1 VRISENGGEAL
12 ADFGPFRTALAWVHG
27 LPGAEGALVV
37 TIDNGLFLLDL
48 RTSSVEPLIEEV
60 TRAWYSP
67 TGHLVYV
74 RMDGAVFAQ
83 PFDLSALELG
93 DGAIPLFEGVRVPDP
108 RTADMHLAGDGTVLY
123 VEGSA
128 ASGTAGAQFVA
139 VDLEGNREVLPLSP
153 RPMQGATWSPDGES
167 VAFVSEGQVY
177 TYDVVRNTTPR
188 QITFEGTNGDPV
200 YSPDGSR
207 LAFWS
212 LPAISTPTGLDLFV
226 KELEDDSP
234 PRLIASRDR
243 HQVPMQWPTDTLIAF
258 LDGSTSDGPWDLWTL
273 DLSDPQSPEARPY
286 LMSEANLTPMRI
298 SPDGTLAA
306 YGSNET
312 GSNGVYVR
320 SFPNPGERMAVSRG
334 GGRAVWWSPDG
345 TTLYH
350 NAGSGSVITMV
361 AARLRRGP
369 VPAVLSM
376 DTLFT
381 VDGVF
386 ARAGADALHPDGD
399 RFVFALSPLLGSS
412 EAVEAATQGR
422 VILVQ
427 SFFTELLERVGEP
440 R

>member
-1 VRISENGGEAL
+1 
-12 ADFGPFRTALAWVHG
+12 
-27 LPGAEGALVV
+27 
-37 TIDNGLFLLDL
+37 
-48 RTSSVEPLIEEV
+48 
-60 TRAWYSP
+60 
-67 TGHLVYV
+67 
-74 RMDGAVFAQ
+74 
-83 PFDLSALELG
+83 LELR

-128 ASGTAGAQFVA
+128 VASGPPGAQLVV

-153 RPMQGATWSPDGES
+153 RPMQGVTWSPDGES
-167 VAFVSEGQVY
+167 VAFGSEGHVY

-188 QITFEGTNGDPV
+188 QITFEGTNGAPV
-200 YSPDGSR
+200 YSPDGTR

-212 LPAISTPTGLDLFV
+212 LPAMSTPTGLDLFV

-234 PRLIASRDR
+234 PTLIASLDR

-286 LMSEANLTPMRI
+286 LTSEANLAPIAI

-306 YGSNET
+306 YASDET
-312 GSNGVYVR
+312 GSNDVYVR
-320 SFPNPGERMAVSRG
+320 SFPNPGERTVVSRG
-334 GGRAVWWSPDG
+334 GGRVAWWSPDG
-345 TTLYH
+345 MTLYFG
-350 NAGSGSVITMV
+350 ALRGLSITMV
-361 AARLRRGP
+361 AARLSRGP
-369 VPAVLSM
+369 ALTVLST

-381 VDGVF
+381 VDGITG
-386 ARAGADALHPDGD
+386 RLGANALHPDGD
-399 RFVFALSPLLGSS
+399 RFVFALSPLFTSS
-412 EAVEAATQGR
+412 ISSTGAVEAATQQR

-427 SFFTELLERVGEP
+427 NFFAELLERVGEA

>member
-1 VRISENGGEAL
+1 
-12 ADFGPFRTALAWVHG
+12 
-27 LPGAEGALVV
+27 
-37 TIDNGLFLLDL
+37 
-48 RTSSVEPLIEEV
+48 
-60 TRAWYSP
+60 
-67 TGHLVYV
+67 
-74 RMDGAVFAQ
+74 
-83 PFDLSALELG
+83 
-93 DGAIPLFEGVRVPDP
+93 
-108 RTADMHLAGDGTVLY
+108 
-123 VEGSA
+123 
-128 ASGTAGAQFVA
+128 
-139 VDLEGNREVLPLSP
+139 
-153 RPMQGATWSPDGES
+153 
-167 VAFVSEGQVY
+167 
-177 TYDVVRNTTPR
+177 VVRNTTPR

-345 TTLYH
+345 ATLYF
-350 NAGSGSVITMV
+350 NASRGLSITMV